1 MKSLLKIGMLLSA
14 FFLVSCETEMVERL
28 DEFSFEQGGYMRT
41 VTPFPIPIFSVS
53 KANMAGT
60 NMTMVLE
67 AVTPNAGANFDTYEM
82 VIRFLD
88 NTPAN
93 GSNAKTDV
101 ALKTLSASNFAK
113 DAGTGYPRTTLVVT
127 GKEMQDALKLTA
139 DQIATGDR
147 FEIRAKMKL
156 KDGKVFDAAN
166 SSGDI
171 VGGAFYSSPFLYRAN
186 IVN

>member
-1 MKSLLKIGMLLSA
+1 MKNLLKIGMLLSA

-93 GSNAKTDV
+93 GSNARTVV
-101 ALKTLSASNFAK
+101 ALKTLNASNHVKYF
-113 DAGTGYPRTTLVVT
+113 G
-127 GKEMQDALKLTA
+127 
-139 DQIATGDR
+139 
-147 FEIRAKMKL
+147 
-156 KDGKVFDAAN
+156 
-166 SSGDI
+166 S
-171 VGGAFYSSPFLYRAN
+171 AFHPTYLRLS
-186 IVN
+186 VK

>member
-1 MKSLLKIGMLLSA
+1 MK
-14 FFLVSCETEMVERL
+14 RL

-93 GSNAKTDV
+93 GSNARTDV
-101 ALKTLSASNFAK
+101 ALKTLNASNYAK
-113 DAGTGYPRTTLVVT
+113 DPGTGYPRTTLVVT

-139 DQIATGDR
+139 DQIAAGDR

-156 KDGKVFDAAN
+156 KDGKVFDASN

-186 IVN
+186 VVN

>member
-1 MKSLLKIGMLLSA
+1 MKSLIKIGMLLSA
-14 FFLVSCETEMVERL
+14 FFLVSCETEMIERF
-28 DEFSFEQGGYMRT
+28 DEFSLEKGGYMRT

-53 KANMAGT
+53 KANMSGT
-60 NMTMVLE
+60 KMEMVLE
-67 AVTPNAGANFDTYEM
+67 AVTADLGANFDSYEM

-101 ALKTLSASNFAK
+101 ALKTLTSSNFTK
-113 DAGTGYPRTTLVVT
+113 DPTTGYPRTTLTVT
-127 GKEMQDALKLTA
+127 GKEMQDALKLTI
-139 DQIATGDR
+139 DQIAAGDR

-156 KDGKVFDAAN
+156 KDGKVFDASN

-171 VGGAFYSSPFLYRAN
+171 LGGAFYSSPFLYRVNVAN
-186 IVN
+186 